1 MVVREMLIRLVS
13 VAYPA
18 FGLVCLAGI
27 WSCAGNA
34 VKDSQYAS
42 QPTPAR
48 LAAQPKA
55 HAKGAVLTW
64 GGVVI
69 KVRNL
74 RDRTIL
80 EVLSYPLANDGQPD
94 TGEASQ
100 GRFLADRRGFLE
112 PRDYSPGRVVTVTG
126 PLLGYQ
132 DGTVAGADYRF
143 PAVAAEDVRLWADSV
158 GQSSRIGS
166 RKPRVGVG
174 VNVGS
179 GGGGVG
185 VSVGF

>member
-1 MVVREMLIRLVS
+1 MLIRFAT
-13 VAYPA
+13 VA
-18 FGLVCLAGI
+18 CLYVTGI
-27 WSCAGNA
+27 WGCAGDS
-34 VKDSQYAS
+34 VRDSQYAS
-42 QPTPAR
+42 LPTPAT
-48 LAAQPKA
+48 LAVQPKA
-55 HAKGAVLTW
+55 HAKGAALTW

-69 KVRNL
+69 EVRNL

-80 EVLSYPLANDGQPD
+80 EVLSYPLTNDGRPD
-94 TGEASQ
+94 TGEPSQ

-112 PRDYSPGRVVTVTG
+112 PRDYAPGRVVTVTG

-132 DGTVAGADYRF
+132 DGTVAGAGYRF
-143 PAVAAEDVRLWADSV
+143 PAVSADELRLWNEATP
-158 GQSSRIGS
+158 QSSGIGS
-166 RKPRVGVG
+166 RNPRVGVG